1 MLVHADLALPVRGE
15 QWRGCGEVGRGERPG
30 CLAAPHGWL
39 HSLCCVTSAH
49 YLIEPLEGSG
59 RNAVV
64 MQEVVS
70 TAWQSS
76 EFNDVFK
83 WT

>member
-1 MLVHADLALPVRGE
+1 MLVCADLDLPVRGE
-15 QWRGCGEVGRGERPG
+15 QWRGCRQAGRGERPG
-30 CLAAPHGWL
+30 RLAAPHGWL
-39 HSLCCVTSAH
+39 HSLCCVTLAR

-64 MQEVVS
+64 MWEVVL

-76 EFNDVFK
+76 ELNDVFK
-83 WT
+83 

>member
-1 MLVHADLALPVRGE
+1 MEELRGGRE
-15 QWRGCGEVGRGERPG
+15 RGKTRPPG
-30 CLAAPHGWL
+30 STSWLAAFTVL
-39 HSLCCVTSAH
+39 CVTSAR

-64 MQEVVS
+64 MREVVS

>member
-1 MLVHADLALPVRGE
+1 MGRSGEGKDRAAWQHLVL
-15 QWRGCGEVGRGERPG
+15 
-30 CLAAPHGWL
+30 LAAFTVL
-39 HSLCCVTSAH
+39 CVTSAR

-64 MQEVVS
+64 MREVVS